1 MPNLGVKMKTMDI
14 KTLEELLGYSDIA
27 VKSIEVNSRS
37 LILHC
42 HSKLV
47 ESICPLCLQK
57 CSKVKSICFREVR
70 DLSLLGKEVYLH
82 LESRQ
87 FHCEDCKRYYQE
99 QFSFVESK
107 KSQTKRL
114 EAYLYE
120 CIKGSC
126 VKEVAVRENIL
137 WDVLQLIFDRY
148 SKKEIESKLNYSPKR
163 IGIDEF
169 AYKKGKKDYA
179 VVIVDLDRGCIWDVL
194 EQRDKESLK
203 AYFLGKGEAFCKG
216 IEVVS
221 CDMWEGFSNTA
232 KEVFPNV
239 EVVIDRF
246 HFFSHCNKVLDVI
259 RKELRKQEPNNEYFK
274 AIKWLLYKAWNELT
288 NSQRTTLLQ
297 AFRFSQT
304 LRKAYFLKN
313 ELQNIFNSGMTKQEV
328 QAYIE
333 QWLKDAQEISHKA
346 MNTFINTFNNWK
358 NDILNFFNQNVSN
371 GIVEGF
377 NNGIKTLKRVAYGFR
392 NFQHL
397 RARILVKFI

>member
-1 MPNLGVKMKTMDI
+1 MDI
-14 KTLEELLGYSDIA
+14 KTLTELLGYSDIE
-27 VKSIEVNSRS
+27 VISIESSPHRLN
-37 LILHC
+37 LYC
-42 HSKLV
+42 QSKLE
-47 ESICPLCLQK
+47 ESICPSCMQK
-57 CSKVKSICFREVR
+57 CSKVKSVSVRKIR

-87 FHCEDCKRYYQE
+87 FHCEDCSRYYQE
-99 QFSFVESK
+99 QFSFVDAN

-114 EAYLYE
+114 ESYLYM
-120 CIKGSC
+120 CMKGSSLQ
-126 VKEVAVRENIL
+126 EVAVRENIL

-148 SKKEIESKLNYSPKR
+148 SEKEIKSKLNYFPKR

-179 VVIVDLDRGCIWDVL
+179 VVIVDLDRSCVWDVL
-194 EQRDKESLK
+194 EQRDKESLT
-203 AYFLGKGEAFCKG
+203 AYFLGKGEVFCKG

-232 KEVFPNV
+232 KEVFPHV

-246 HFFSHCNKVLDVI
+246 HFFSHCNKALDTI

-274 AIKWLLYKAWNELT
+274 AIKWLLYKAWSDLSNA
-288 NSQRTTLLQ
+288 QRTTLLK

-328 QAYIE
+328 QTYID
-333 QWLKDAQEISHKA
+333 QWLNEAQELGHKA

-358 NDILNFFNQNVSN
+358 NDVLNFFNQNVSN

-392 NFQHL
+392 NFQHF